1 MRGLKLKSA
10 FRRVIFWTA
19 IFLVVGIAGLTVLA
33 PAYWKSLSEPSYVP
47 TGKVTEKI
55 MWRAVILQ
63 RKATGGIP
71 DLSWGDLRQMTAHQG
86 GFGMEKT
93 AHEEVSLGASLS
105 NGYDTEE
112 DHQEASLIFSTKCES
127 CHGKNGIGGSI
138 GPPLNLPVLKHGD
151 SDLAIYKILRDGIPN
166 TAMVAPTLSLKER
179 WQLVGFIRQMQIHE
193 IGLGENKTPLNIQ
206 VRSESLRNNETK
218 PDEWFSYSGTL
229 DGRSYSQLTQITS
242 ANASGLKLLWVH
254 EFKNA
259 ADVVEATPIVT
270 GGVIF
275 LTVPPSSVVAMDAKT
290 GHLLWSYD
298 RPISAGVPN
307 CCGRVTRGLAVLD
320 NDVFLTTPDGFLVC
334 INANSGRVVWQT
346 QVVRPS
352 QGYSIT
358 LAPLIVDRSV
368 VVGVSGREDEAIRG
382 FVTAYQAETGK
393 YLWRFN
399 TVPGPEE
406 PGHETWADLSKVG
419 GGASWVTGSYDPS
432 LGLIYWGVGSPSSN
446 VPVAARANDNL
457 YTDSVIAVHAGT
469 GKLAWYFP
477 IKQHDEH
484 HNDSAQTP
492 ILADISIGSSTHK
505 VVCWA
510 DRNGFYYV
518 LDRATGKVLASAP
531 FVDLNWDKGLDSN
544 GRPMTAA
551 NATTAGGPTRPGMRG
566 ARNSV
571 NAAFDPEKGL
581 VFVPALDRPSILANG
596 APSAPAETPV
606 VRALDV
612 ASGAMEWEYFSPPSG
627 NQSYNFSG
635 LLSTRG
641 ALVFGASGGIL
652 FALDSSTGREVW
664 RAALD
669 ADTRAAPI
677 SFTVDGSQVVAVSAG
692 RALFLFGL

>member
-1 MRGLKLKSA
+1 MKSA
-10 FRRVIFWTA
+10 FRRIIFWTA
-19 IFLVVGIAGLTVLA
+19 IFLVVGIVGLTVLA
-33 PAYWKSLSEPSYVP
+33 AAYWKSLSGPSYVP
-47 TGKVTEKI
+47 TGKAAEKI
-55 MWRAVILQ
+55 TWRAVILR

-71 DLSWGDLRQMTAHQG
+71 DLSWGELRQMTAHQG

-112 DHQEASLIFSTKCES
+112 DHQAASLIFSTKCAS
-127 CHGKNGIGGSI
+127 CHGKDGTGGSI
-138 GPPLNLPVLKHGD
+138 GPPLNLPILKHGD
-151 SDLAIYKILRDGIPN
+151 SDLVIYKILRDGIPN
-166 TAMVAPTLSLKER
+166 TTMVAPALSLKER

-254 EFKNA
+254 KFENA
-259 ADVVEATPIVT
+259 AAVVEATPIVT

-275 LTVPPSSVVAMDAKT
+275 QTVPPSSVVAMDAKT

-298 RPISAGVPN
+298 RPISAEVPN
-307 CCGRVTRGLAVLD
+307 CCGHVTRGLAVLD

-346 QVVRPS
+346 QVARPS
-352 QGYSIT
+352 KGYSIT

-368 VVGVSGREDEAIRG
+368 VVGVSGRDDQATRG
-382 FVTAYQAETGK
+382 FVTAYQAETGR

-399 TVPGPEE
+399 TVPAPEE
-406 PGHETWADLSKVG
+406 AGHETWADLSKVG
-419 GGASWVTGSYDPS
+419 GGATWVTGSYDPS

-457 YTDSVIAVHAGT
+457 YTDSVIALHAGT
-469 GKLAWYFP
+469 GKLAWYFQFT
-477 IKQHDEH
+477 QHDEH
-484 HNDSAQTP
+484 YSDSAQTP
-492 ILADISIGSSTHK
+492 ILADISMGGSTHK

-510 DRNGFYYV
+510 DRSGFYYV
-518 LDRATGKVLASAP
+518 LDRATGKFLAGAP
-531 FVDLNWDKGLDSN
+531 FVDLKWGKALDSN
-544 GRPMTAA
+544 GRPIAA
-551 NATTAGGPTRPGMRG
+551 PNATSTAGGPTRTGMRG
-566 ARNSV
+566 ATNSA

-581 VFVPALDRPSILANG
+581 VFVPALDRPPILANG
-596 APSAPAETPV
+596 TPSAPVETPV
-606 VRALDV
+606 LRALDV
-612 ASGAMEWEYFSPPSG
+612 ASGAMKWEYFSPLSG
-627 NQSYNFSG
+627 NQTYNFSG

-652 FALDSSTGREVW
+652 FAVDSSTGREVW

-677 SFTVDGSQVVAVSAG
+677 SFTVDGSQVVAVSVG